1 MNEDLEKTMN
11 DIDQSASQCCT
22 EMREKAAELC
32 SSVEAYVREEPMKS
46 VVIAAALGL
55 VAGLLLSRR

>member
-1 MNEDLEKTMN
+1 MNEDLDKVMS
-11 DIDQSASQCCT
+11 DIESSASECCA

-32 SSVEAYVREEPMKS
+32 NSVEDFVRHEPMKS
-46 VVIAAALGL
+46 VVIAAGLGL

>member
-1 MNEDLEKTMN
+1 MNEEFEKVVS
-11 DIDQSASQCCT
+11 DIEQSASECCS

-32 SSVEAYVREEPMKS
+32 GTVEDYVRHEPMKS
-46 VVIAAALGL
+46 VVIAAGLGL